1 MTCDKFIYLQ
11 VLHFLVL
18 LHPIPRRKRTLWSGQ
33 GWMLQSWPVLGGN
46 GRHKSSISTSLGKGR
61 CWWWSIAP
69 PHSAHTSLAVLTAL
83 LSFFGGKEYHGV
95 LDFIMGKDKF
105 LAFSHGNLHISNLWE
120 KALLS
125 VCLSGLPVG
134 LHWHQ
139 STVWVEISGV
149 CMTQPAKPSGW
160 RWCVREGPK
169 GVLFPCCVGKT
180 YLFRQRLLCIPESV
194 FLPLVSQKN
203 SIHRCPGLQYRVW

>member
-95 LDFIMGKDKF
+95 LGFIMGKDKF

-125 VCLSGLPVG
+125 VCLGFLWACTDTNPLCEWKSLVCA
-134 LHWHQ
+134 WHSQ
-139 STVWVEISGV
+139 LSPQDDVSENGPRVFYSPAVWARPIFSD
-149 CMTQPAKPSGW
+149 
-160 RWCVREGPK
+160 K
-169 GVLFPCCVGKT
+169 GFC
-180 YLFRQRLLCIPESV
+180 
-194 FLPLVSQKN
+194 VSQKA
-203 SIHRCPGLQYRVW
+203 SFCL